1 MSRRG
6 AYAACSSRKVL
17 LEILWTNSG
26 GGFLSFVFL
35 FKEGRNFY
43 RSANA
48 ASLFSSRVVEY
59 QLRRGTNLMRRDVGN
74 ARSPIII

>member
-1 MSRRG
+1 MIRRG

-26 GGFLSFVFL
+26 GGFVSFVFL
-35 FKEGRNFY
+35 FSKKIETFIDQRTP
-43 RSANA
+43 
-48 ASLFSSRVVEY
+48 RVVEY